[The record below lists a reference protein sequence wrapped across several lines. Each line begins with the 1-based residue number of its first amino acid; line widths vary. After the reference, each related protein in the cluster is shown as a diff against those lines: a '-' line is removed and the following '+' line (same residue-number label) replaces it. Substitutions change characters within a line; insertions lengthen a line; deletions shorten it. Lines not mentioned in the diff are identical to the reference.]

1 MRYYQVVEGNGCAGP
16 GSLPLAGGPAFAAL
30 ARPACRA
37 ALARNVAVLAVAGCA
52 GKSVGAGDLCPCS
65 GGTGGPG
72 SVRLAGARRPV
83 PILALRAGL
92 PRAGSSLRVLRGP
105 PSLSLRS
112 QRRLHWLA
120 LGDRCG
126 DSLSLVL
133 PFAMRHSEA
142 LFARPLRCA
151 VAFCAI
157 STDFRPAGHSPCI
170 PPDHAG
176 WGMLTAITR
185 DYSSFRWICRE
196 RFSSQNS
203 YPK

>member
-1 MRYYQVVEGNGCAGP
+1 MPSSLTSRAAISLPCPRTTRRLLWSDDMRYYQVVEGNGCAGP

-133 PFAMRHSEA
+133 PFAMRHPEA
-142 LFARPLRCA
+142 LLL
-151 VAFCAI
+151 
-157 STDFRPAGHSPCI
+157 GHCDVP
-170 PPDHAG
+170 
-176 WGMLTAITR
+176 
-185 DYSSFRWICRE
+185 
-196 RFSSQNS
+196 
-203 YPK
+203 